1 MRAFRLFCIFN
12 VSALIIGGQAT
23 AFARSTNSSTA
34 ASPREFIQITS
45 PSAGSII
52 RAAQN
57 NAPSPTPLIPPS
69 IAPAQ
74 SQNSSGD
81 SSAKAQ
87 ILELQI
93 GYLKDQIKVL
103 EEKFSNYLL
112 IVSAVFAAIF
122 AFFGVIP
129 FITGKAAE
137 RRAQES
143 HKLAIESHNLAI
155 RGETNSQQRATEVH
169 QTFLADSKNT
179 LELVNATLRLA
190 KDASERAATIIQAR
204 AEKLLRELDRSAK
217 KMLAEAK
224 DDRDLITDPHKRSDL
239 LSLASKIQGFEINS
253 FMFPADLPLTSECQF
268 IRGMELHLKQ
278 QFDDAFDAWHSVAL
292 EEKAVPQL
300 RSLAWF
306 WIGYEHNNLGHFP
319 EAEKS
324 FQNAENFEN
333 GARKFELQR
342 IRLESRFFNKNF
354 GLAKNSIEAFENLHK
369 AIGDDTESDERR
381 KHRVRAW
388 TTFGNVL
395 VQAGRE
401 AKGALEAE
409 QYFTRAQGIFSQVA
423 DKDQWALFGLGQ
435 VFAYLGKSSDA
446 EDILAGEA
454 RRNAQN
460 EYINRIEPRTKVLA
474 RTTEIICCALVP
486 RLRKEV
492 HSVYGDLIESLGLV
506 DSRLTLYS
514 QFQKRNVPRDEFKS
528 DLDRFVKEY
537 GLEQFL

>member
-1 MRAFRLFCIFN
+1 M
-12 VSALIIGGQAT
+12 SGQAT
-23 AFARSTNSSTA
+23 AFVRSANSFTR
-34 ASPREFIQITS
+34 ASFADFIQITS
-45 PSAGSII
+45 PSSRSIA
-52 RAAQN
+52 RAIAQN
-57 NAPSPTPLIPPS
+57 NAPSPTPVIPPI
-69 IAPAQ
+69 IAPTQ
-74 SQNSSGD
+74 SQNSPGD
-81 SSAKAQ
+81 PTAKVQ
-87 ILELQI
+87 VLELQI
-93 GYLKDQIKVL
+93 TYLKDQIKVL

-155 RGETNSQQRATEVH
+155 RGETSSQQRATEVH

-204 AEKLLRELDRSAK
+204 AERLLRELDRSAK

-224 DDRDLITDPHKRSDL
+224 DT
-239 LSLASKIQGFEINS
+239 LA
-253 FMFPADLPLTSECQF
+253 
-268 IRGMELHLKQ
+268 
-278 QFDDAFDAWHSVAL
+278 
-292 EEKAVPQL
+292 AV
-300 RSLAWF
+300 
-306 WIGYEHNNLGHFP
+306 
-319 EAEKS
+319 
-324 FQNAENFEN
+324 
-333 GARKFELQR
+333 
-342 IRLESRFFNKNF
+342 
-354 GLAKNSIEAFENLHK
+354 
-369 AIGDDTESDERR
+369 
-381 KHRVRAW
+381 
-388 TTFGNVL
+388 
-395 VQAGRE
+395 
-401 AKGALEAE
+401 

-435 VFAYLGKSSDA
+435 VFAYLGKTSDA
-446 EDILAGEA
+446 ENILAGEA
-454 RRNAQN
+454 RKNAQN

-528 DLDRFVKEY
+528 DQDGFVKEY
-537 GLEQFL
+537 RLEEFL